1 MSERWI
7 GLRFRRDER
16 GRELFTAPWGRS
28 YVVEDAGR
36 RAALQRI
43 ARRSPVLIALAVAG
57 VATPFAVL
65 GRPWYWA
72 FLALPLVAAL
82 DLVPIYRATR
92 GLERVRPSGSSAPA
106 TAMQRERA
114 HSMSL
119 ARLWLT
125 LACALAGLFL
135 AAPALA
141 RRGETSLAW
150 ATGAFSA
157 AVAIS
162 FAWLLWLR
170 FRED

>member
-1 MSERWI
+1 MSEKRS
-7 GLRFRRDER
+7 GPRLRRDER

-28 YVVEDAGR
+28 YVVEDASR

-43 ARRSPVLIALAVAG
+43 ARRSPVVIALAVAC
-57 VATPFAVL
+57 VATPLAIL

-92 GLERVRPSGSSAPA
+92 GLERARPSGAPRSAIE
-106 TAMQRERA
+106 MHRELA
-114 HSMSL
+114 HSMSP

-125 LACALAGLFL
+125 EACALAALGF
-135 AAPALA
+135 AVPALA
-141 RRGETSLAW
+141 RHGQTSLAW

-170 FRED
+170 SRER